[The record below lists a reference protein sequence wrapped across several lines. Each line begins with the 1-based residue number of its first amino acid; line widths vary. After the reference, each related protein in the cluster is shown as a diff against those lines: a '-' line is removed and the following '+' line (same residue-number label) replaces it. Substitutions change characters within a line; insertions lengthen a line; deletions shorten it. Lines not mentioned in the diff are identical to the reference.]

1 MSAPIGRWRCV
12 PLDRGCPGRLMS
24 TLPELDLPVGAD
36 WSAWLDDAERIG
48 LVTSAGRRLALPH
61 SLAMAAALERALRRS
76 GSEEL
81 GKAPGAG
88 LERLDET
95 EPAQPL
101 ARIVDLGSGAG
112 LPGLVIAGVL
122 PGVEVLL
129 VEASRRRVQFLDTW
143 AAALG
148 LGDRVTVW
156 NGRAEVLG
164 REPAHRGR
172 ATAVVARGFG
182 PPATAAECA
191 APLLSVG
198 GVLVVSDPPAG
209 RGSVD
214 RGPLAWEAPRWP
226 PEGLAVLGL
235 QPLERQVAPFSLSVM
250 RKVGTTPER
259 YPRRVGVPAKRPLFG
274 TGAGAR

>member
-1 MSAPIGRWRCV
+1 MSEPVAQWRCV
-12 PLDRGCPGRLMS
+12 PLDRGCSGHLMS
-24 TLPELDLPVGAD
+24 TRPDLHLLDGAD
-36 WSAWLDDAERIG
+36 WDAWLDDAERMG
-48 LVTSAGRRLALPH
+48 LVTSVGRRLALPH

-76 GSEEL
+76 GSEEPCE
-81 GKAPGAG
+81 GSSAG
-88 LERLDET
+88 LDKLEET

-129 VEASRRRVQFLDTW
+129 VEASRRRVQFLGTW
-143 AAALG
+143 AATLG
-148 LGDRVTVW
+148 LAGRVSVW

-182 PPATAAECA
+182 PPATVAECA

-209 RGSVD
+209 LGGAD
-214 RGPLAWEAPRWP
+214 RGPLDWEAPRWP

-235 QPLERQVAPFSLSVM
+235 QRFERRVSPFSLSVM
-250 RKVGTTPER
+250 RKVGATPER

-274 TGAGAR
+274 AGAGAR